1 MRDFTVNPVFS
12 NSDYSW
18 HNPCAS
24 PISQQR
30 ERTTMANSANHIS
43 SSSTNGTG
51 NSYSPPRVVITGVG
65 ALSPLGLSLPD
76 TWDALL
82 AGTPGI
88 DTITKFD
95 TSELRTTF
103 GGELKGFDPLD
114 YLERKEARRLD
125 PYIQYALV
133 ATQQA
138 IEDSAIDL
146 TQDEPHLIGVIIAS
160 GIGGIQSLV
169 ENVNLVQKRGLR
181 RISPFLVPN
190 MLVDSAAGR
199 VAIEYGLHGPNF
211 SVVNA
216 CASGTA
222 ATGEAFE
229 LIRRG
234 DAEVM
239 VVGGAEAGLM
249 PITMA
254 GFDVMGALSKRND
267 DPATACRPFDADRDG
282 FVMSEGA
289 AMMVM
294 ESLDHA
300 LGRGARIYAEVIGY
314 GNSADAY
321 HMAAPHTEG
330 RGARDAM
337 RMALRKAAAYGVQ
350 PQAVDYVNAHG
361 TSTQLNDPGETLAI
375 KQVLGEHAY
384 NTRISS
390 TKSMLGHL
398 LGAAGAIEA
407 IICAKTIET
416 GMVPPTINL
425 HNPDPACDLNY
436 TPNVAVQADVRV
448 AMSNSFGFGGHNSCV
463 MLRRYEG
470 EAV

>member
-1 MRDFTVNPVFS
+1 
-12 NSDYSW
+12 
-18 HNPCAS
+18 
-24 PISQQR
+24 
-30 ERTTMANSANHIS
+30 MANSASHPYTS
-43 SSSTNGTG
+43 RTNGTG
-51 NSYSPPRVVITGVG
+51 SSYSPPRVVITGMG
-65 ALSPLGLSLPD
+65 ALTPLGLSIPD
-76 TWDALL
+76 TWHNLL
-82 AGTPGI
+82 AGVSGI
-88 DTITKFD
+88 ATITKFD

-114 YLERKEARRLD
+114 YLDRKEARRLD
-125 PYIQYALV
+125 PYIQYAMV
-133 ATQQA
+133 ATQEA
-138 IEDSAIDL
+138 LRDAAIDL
-146 TQDEPHLIGVIIAS
+146 SQDEPHLIGVIIAS
-160 GIGGIQSLV
+160 GVGGIQSLV
-169 ENVNLVQKRGLR
+169 ENVNLVQEKGLR

-199 VAIEYGLHGPNF
+199 IAIEYGLHGPNF

-254 GFDVMGALSKRND
+254 GFDVMGALSQRND
-267 DPATACRPFDADRDG
+267 DPAGACRPFDIDRDG
-282 FVMSEGA
+282 FVMSEGSA
-289 AMMVM
+289 VMVM
-294 ESLDHA
+294 ESLEHA
-300 LGRGARIYAEVIGY
+300 LARGARIYAEVIGY

-321 HMAAPHTEG
+321 HMAAPHSEG

-350 PQAVDYVNAHG
+350 PQDVDYINAHG

-384 NTRISS
+384 TTRISS

-407 IICAKTIET
+407 IICAKAIET
-416 GMVPPTINL
+416 GVIPPTINL
-425 HNPDPACDLNY
+425 HTPDPACDLNY
-436 TPNVAVQADVRV
+436 TPWKSVQADVRV
-448 AMSNSFGFGGHNSCV
+448 TLSNSFGFGGHNSCV

-470 EAV
+470 EAL

>member
-1 MRDFTVNPVFS
+1 
-12 NSDYSW
+12 
-18 HNPCAS
+18 
-24 PISQQR
+24 
-30 ERTTMANSANHIS
+30 MANTENHLYTAR
-43 SSSTNGTG
+43 TNGTG
-51 NSYSPPRVVITGVG
+51 HTYSPPRVVITGVG
-65 ALSPLGLSLPD
+65 ALTPLGLDISS
-76 TWDALL
+76 TWENLL
-82 AGTPGI
+82 AGVSGI
-88 DTITKFD
+88 DTVTKFD

-103 GGELKGFDPLD
+103 GGELKDFDPFD
-114 YLERKEARRLD
+114 YLDRKEARRLD
-125 PYIQYALV
+125 PYIQYAMV

-138 IEDSAIDL
+138 LADSAIDL
-146 TQDEPHLIGVIIAS
+146 SQIEPHLVGVIIAS
-160 GIGGIQSLV
+160 GVGGIQSLV
-169 ENVNLVQKRGLR
+169 ENVNQVQGKTLR

-199 VAIEYGLHGPNF
+199 IAIEYGVHGPNF
-211 SVVNA
+211 AVVNA

-234 DAEVM
+234 DADVM
-239 VVGGAEAGLM
+239 IVGGAEAGLM

-254 GFDVMGALSKRND
+254 GFDVMGALSQRND
-267 DPATACRPFDADRDG
+267 DPAAACRPFDADRDG

-289 AMMVM
+289 AVMIM

-300 LGRGARIYAEVIGY
+300 LARGARIYAEVIGY
-314 GNSADAY
+314 GNSADAF
-321 HMAAPHTEG
+321 HMAAPHSEG

-350 PQAVDYVNAHG
+350 PQAVDYINAHG

-375 KQVLGEHAY
+375 KQVFGEHAY
-384 NTRISS
+384 TTRISS

-416 GMVPPTINL
+416 GHVAPTINL
-425 HNPDPACDLNY
+425 MNPDPACDLNY
-436 TPNVAVQADVRV
+436 TPNVAVQADVKV
-448 AMSNSFGFGGHNSCV
+448 TLSNSFGFGGHNACV
-463 MLRRYEG
+463 MLRKYEG
-470 EAV
+470 ETQ

>member
-1 MRDFTVNPVFS
+1 M
-12 NSDYSW
+12 
-18 HNPCAS
+18 
-24 PISQQR
+24 
-30 ERTTMANSANHIS
+30 ENSANYPYTARS
-43 SSSTNGTG
+43 NGIG
-51 NSYSPPRVVITGVG
+51 NSYSPPRVVITGMG
-65 ALSPLGLSLPD
+65 ALTPLGLNMTD

-88 DTITKFD
+88 ATITKFD
-95 TSELRTTF
+95 TSELRTNF
-103 GGELKGFDPLD
+103 GGELKGFDPLE
-114 YLERKEARRLD
+114 YLDRREARRLD
-125 PYIQYALV
+125 PYIQYAMV

-138 IEDSAIDL
+138 IADAAIDL

-160 GIGGIQSLV
+160 GVGGIQSLV
-169 ENVNLVQKRGLR
+169 ENVDLIKEKGLR

-199 VAIEYGLHGPNF
+199 IAIEYGLHGPNF
-211 SVVNA
+211 AVVNA

-239 VVGGAEAGLM
+239 IVGGAEAGLM

-254 GFDVMGALSKRND
+254 GFDVMGALSQRND
-267 DPATACRPFDADRDG
+267 DPATACRPFDVDRDG

-289 AMMVM
+289 AIMVM
-294 ESLDHA
+294 ETLEHA
-300 LGRGARIYAEVIGY
+300 LARGARIYAEVIGY
-314 GNSADAY
+314 GNSADAF
-321 HMAAPHTEG
+321 HMAAPHSEG

-350 PQAVDYVNAHG
+350 SDHVDYINAHG

-375 KQVLGEHAY
+375 KQVFGEHAY
-384 NTRISS
+384 KTRISS

-407 IICAKTIET
+407 MICAKTIET
-416 GMVPPTINL
+416 GMIAPTINL
-425 HNPDPACDLNY
+425 YNPDPACDLDY
-436 TPNVAVQADVRV
+436 TPHVAVQSDVRV
-448 AMSNSFGFGGHNSCV
+448 TLSNSFGFGGHNACV

-470 EAV
+470 GSL

>member
-1 MRDFTVNPVFS
+1 
-12 NSDYSW
+12 
-18 HNPCAS
+18 
-24 PISQQR
+24 
-30 ERTTMANSANHIS
+30 MANSATHLYTAR
-43 SSSTNGTG
+43 TNGGG
-51 NSYSPPRVVITGVG
+51 NAYSPPRVVITGIG
-65 ALSPLGLSLPD
+65 ALTPLGLNIPD

-82 AGTPGI
+82 VGTSGI
-88 DTITKFD
+88 ATVTKFD

-103 GGELKGFDPLD
+103 GGELKGFDPLN
-114 YLERKEARRLD
+114 YLDRKEARRLD
-125 PYIQYALV
+125 PYIQYAMV

-138 IEDSAIDL
+138 IADAAIDL
-146 TQDEPHLIGVIIAS
+146 TADEPHLIGVVIAS

-169 ENVNLVQKRGLR
+169 ENVELVHEKGLR

-199 VAIEYGLHGPNF
+199 IAIEYGLHGPNF
-211 SVVNA
+211 AVVNA

-234 DAEVM
+234 DADVM
-239 VVGGAEAGLM
+239 IVGGAEAGLM

-254 GFDVMGALSKRND
+254 GFDVMGALSQRND
-267 DPATACRPFDADRDG
+267 DPAAACRPFDADRDG

-289 AMMVM
+289 AVMVM
-294 ESLDHA
+294 ESLEHA
-300 LGRGARIYAEVIGY
+300 LARGARIYAEVIGY

-350 PQAVDYVNAHG
+350 PYNVDYINAHG

-384 NTRISS
+384 TTRISS
-390 TKSMLGHL
+390 TKSMLGHM

-416 GMVPPTINL
+416 GMIPPTINL
-425 HNPDPACDLNY
+425 CTPDPACDLNY

-448 AMSNSFGFGGHNSCV
+448 TLSNSFGFGGHNACV
-463 MLRRYEG
+463 MLRKYEG
-470 EAV
+470 EAL

>member
-1 MRDFTVNPVFS
+1 
-12 NSDYSW
+12 
-18 HNPCAS
+18 
-24 PISQQR
+24 
-30 ERTTMANSANHIS
+30 MAHSANHPYS
-43 SSSTNGTG
+43 ARTNGAG
-51 NSYSPPRVVITGVG
+51 NSYSPPRVVITGMG
-65 ALSPLGLSLPD
+65 GITPLGL
-76 TWDALL
+76 TIAEMWDNLL
-82 AGTPGI
+82 AGVSGI

-103 GGELKGFDPLD
+103 GGELKGFDALD
-114 YLERKEARRLD
+114 YLDRKEARRLD
-125 PYIQYALV
+125 PYIQYGLV
-133 ATQQA
+133 ATAQA
-138 IEDSAIDL
+138 IADAEIDFS
-146 TQDEPHLIGVIIAS
+146 QDEPNTIGVLMAS
-160 GIGGIQSLV
+160 GVGGIQSLT
-169 ENVNLVQKRGLR
+169 ENIYLVQEKGLR
-181 RISPFLVPN
+181 RISPFVVPN

-199 VAIEYGLHGPNF
+199 IAIEYGFHGPNF
-211 SVVNA
+211 AVVNA

-239 VVGGAEAGLM
+239 IVGGAEAGLM

-254 GFDVMGALSKRND
+254 GFDVMGALSQRND
-267 DPATACRPFDADRDG
+267 DPARACRPFDADRDG

-289 AMMVM
+289 AVMVM

-300 LGRGARIYAEVIGY
+300 LARGARIYAEVIGY

-321 HMAAPHTEG
+321 HMAAPHSEG

-337 RMALRKAAAYGVQ
+337 KMALRKAAAYGEQ
-350 PQAVDYVNAHG
+350 PQNVDYINAHG

-375 KQVLGEHAY
+375 KQVFGEHAY
-384 NTRISS
+384 TTRISS

-416 GMVPPTINL
+416 GMIAPTINL
-425 HNPDPACDLNY
+425 VTPDPACDLNY
-436 TPNVAVQADVRV
+436 TPNVAAQADVRV
-448 AMSNSFGFGGHNSCV
+448 TLSNSFGFGGHNACV

-470 EAV
+470 EMV

>member
-1 MRDFTVNPVFS
+1 M
-12 NSDYSW
+12 
-18 HNPCAS
+18 
-24 PISQQR
+24 QQK
-30 ERTTMANSANHIS
+30 EQTIMANTANHFNS
-43 SSSTNGTG
+43 SRANGMG
-51 NSYSPPRVVITGVG
+51 NSYSPPRVVITGMG
-65 ALSPLGLSLPD
+65 GITPLGLSISQ
-76 TWDALL
+76 TWENLL
-82 AGTPGI
+82 AGVSGI

-125 PYIQYALV
+125 PYIQYAMV

-138 IEDSAIDL
+138 IKDAAIDL
-146 TQDEPHLIGVIIAS
+146 TVDEPHLIGVIIAS

-169 ENVNLVQKRGLR
+169 ENVDLIHEKGLR

-199 VAIEYGLHGPNF
+199 IAIEYGLHGPNF

-216 CASGTA
+216 CASGTT

-254 GFDVMGALSKRND
+254 GFDVMGALSQRND
-267 DPATACRPFDADRDG
+267 DPSRACRPFDIDRDG

-289 AMMVM
+289 AVMVM

-300 LGRGARIYAEVIGY
+300 LARGTRIYAEVIGY

-321 HMAAPHTEG
+321 HMAAPHIEG

-350 PQAVDYVNAHG
+350 PHQVDYINAHG
-361 TSTQLNDPGETLAI
+361 TATQLNDPGETLAI

-407 IICAKTIET
+407 IICAKSIET
-416 GMVPPTINL
+416 GLIAPTINL
-425 HNPDPACDLNY
+425 QTPDPVCDLNY
-436 TPNVAVQADVRV
+436 TPNTFVEADVRV
-448 AMSNSFGFGGHNSCV
+448 TMSNSFGFGGHNACV
-463 MLRRYEG
+463 MLRKYEG
-470 EAV
+470 EVL

>member
-1 MRDFTVNPVFS
+1 MT
-12 NSDYSW
+12 
-18 HNPCAS
+18 
-24 PISQQR
+24 
-30 ERTTMANSANHIS
+30 NSATHSYS
-43 SSSTNGTG
+43 SRTNGTG
-51 NSYSPPRVVITGVG
+51 NSYSPPRVVITGMG
-65 ALSPLGLSLPD
+65 ALSPLGLSVPD

-82 AGTPGI
+82 AGTSGI
-88 DTITKFD
+88 ATVTKFD

-103 GGELKGFDPLD
+103 GGELKGFDPLN
-114 YLERKEARRLD
+114 YLDRKEARRLD
-125 PYIQYALV
+125 PYIQYAMV

-138 IEDSAIDL
+138 IQDAAIDL
-146 TQDEPHLIGVIIAS
+146 SADEPNLIGVIIAS
-160 GIGGIQSLV
+160 GVGGIQSLV
-169 ENVNLVQKRGLR
+169 ENVDLVHDKGLR

-199 VAIEYGLHGPNF
+199 IAIEYGLHGPNF
-211 SVVNA
+211 AVVNA

-239 VVGGAEAGLM
+239 IVGGAEAGLM

-254 GFDVMGALSKRND
+254 GFDVMGALSQRND
-267 DPATACRPFDADRDG
+267 DPAAACRPFDVDRDG

-289 AMMVM
+289 AVMVM
-294 ESLDHA
+294 ESLEHA
-300 LGRGARIYAEVIGY
+300 LARGARIYAEVIGY

-337 RMALRKAAAYGVQ
+337 RMAMRKAAAYGVQ
-350 PQAVDYVNAHG
+350 PYNIDYINAHG

-416 GMVPPTINL
+416 GMIPPTINL
-425 HNPDPACDLNY
+425 DNPDPACDLNY
-436 TPNVAVQADVRV
+436 TPHVPVQADVRV
-448 AMSNSFGFGGHNSCV
+448 TLSNSFGFGGHNACV

-470 EAV
+470 EVQ

>member
-1 MRDFTVNPVFS
+1 
-12 NSDYSW
+12 
-18 HNPCAS
+18 
-24 PISQQR
+24 
-30 ERTTMANSANHIS
+30 MANSANNRPSLHV
-43 SSSTNGTG
+43 NGAG
-51 NSYSPPRVVITGVG
+51 NAYSPPRVVITGMG
-65 ALSPLGLSLPD
+65 ALTPLGLTIPEM
-76 TWDALL
+76 WANLL
-82 AGTPGI
+82 AGVSGI
-88 DTITKFD
+88 ATITKFD

-103 GGELKGFDPLD
+103 GGELKGFIPRD
-114 YLERKEARRLD
+114 YLDRKEARRLD
-125 PYIQYALV
+125 PYIQYAIV

-138 IEDSAIDL
+138 IHDSALDL
-146 TQDEPHLIGVIIAS
+146 TQEQPNLIGVIIAS

-169 ENVNLVQKRGLR
+169 ENVDMIREKGLR

-190 MLVDSAAGR
+190 MLADSAAGR
-199 VAIEYGLHGPNF
+199 IAIEYGLHGPNF

-254 GFDVMGALSKRND
+254 GFDVMGALSQRND
-267 DPATACRPFDADRDG
+267 DPAAACRPFDADRDG

-289 AMMVM
+289 AIMVM

-300 LGRGARIYAEVIGY
+300 LARGARIYAEVIGY

-321 HMAAPHTEG
+321 HMAAPHNKG
-330 RGARDAM
+330 RGAQDAM
-337 RMALRKAAAYGVQ
+337 RMALRKAKAYGVQ
-350 PQAVDYVNAHG
+350 PQDVDYINAHG
-361 TSTQLNDPGETLAI
+361 TATQLNDPSETLAI
-375 KQVLGEHAY
+375 KQVFGEHAY

-407 IICAKTIET
+407 IICAKVLGT
-416 GMVPPTINL
+416 GQVPPTINL
-425 HNPDPACDLNY
+425 HTPDPTCDLNY
-436 TPNVAVQADVRV
+436 TPNVPVQADVQV
-448 AMSNSFGFGGHNSCV
+448 TMSNSFGFGGHNACV

-470 EAV
+470 ETL